1 MTSSPA
7 AQSSRQWSSSERP
20 KESSLPF
27 PLGRFETPR
36 PCVNL
41 IGTWQTKLPRN
52 SLIMPLLRFDP
63 SGSINSDFGITE
75 DQIAGL
81 SDTLGNLRTEMVE
94 TDQQQY
100 ESGQIPENKQPLDA
114 RFFWLPEE
122 QLAAYQ
128 SDRAESELG
137 RIFQVANG
145 MHNEIDAVA
154 VLGIGGSYMGARAM
168 MEACCDPY
176 HNELTRAARGSK
188 PRMYFE
194 GNNVDNDA
202 SSALWH
208 RLKAGGSGPT
218 EAEQRFAIVVISK
231 SGGTME
237 TAVAFRQCLAALEE
251 SLGDQA
257 ASQLGR
263 FVIPVTG
270 AQGKLHDLASAIGC
284 QQVFSVPE
292 GVGGRF
298 SVLSSV
304 GLMPAAMLGLDC
316 MKLLEGAVAMNEH
329 FRTASYEDNVVLQY
343 VAVNHLL
350 AKYRDK
356 SIRVMSVWSKAL
368 ESVGLWYDQLLAES
382 NGKEGL
388 GVTPL
393 TTVNTRDLHSRHQQH
408 QQGRNDK
415 VFNNVIVENYRT
427 DPLPVGHSERNQD
440 ELNDLSDRTLP
451 EIMAAAI
458 KGTNDALH
466 EDGRPTTDILL
477 PGIDTH
483 VLGQLFQML
492 MIATVIEGRLLG
504 INPYGQ
510 PGVEQYKRNMNKN
523 LGRT

>member
-1 MTSSPA
+1 MS
-7 AQSSRQWSSSERP
+7 
-20 KESSLPF
+20 
-27 PLGRFETPR
+27 
-36 PCVNL
+36 
-41 IGTWQTKLPRN
+41 
-52 SLIMPLLRFDP
+52 LLRFDP
-63 SGSINSDFGITE
+63 SGSINDDYGITQSQIDGLKSELE
-75 DQIAGL
+75 D
-81 SDTLGNLRTEMVE
+81 LRTEMVE
-94 TDQQQY
+94 TDQHQY
-100 ESGQIPENKQPLDA
+100 ESGEVPAAKQPLDA

-122 QLAAYQ
+122 QLAAYEK
-128 SDRAESELG
+128 DREASELG
-137 RIFQVANG
+137 RIFKVANG
-145 MHNEIDAVA
+145 LHDSIDAVT

-202 SSALWH
+202 SDSLLRRLRAGGYGDTAAERRSAL
-208 RLKAGGSGPT
+208 
-218 EAEQRFAIVVISK
+218 VVISK

-237 TAVAFRQCLAALEE
+237 TAVAFRQFLAALES
-251 SLGDQA
+251 SLGTEA
-257 ASQLGR
+257 ADWIGR
-263 FVIPVTG
+263 LVVPVTG
-270 AQGKLHDLASAIGC
+270 ESGKLHGLAEELGC
-284 QQVFSVPE
+284 EEIFSVPD

-304 GLMPAAMLGLDC
+304 GLVPAAFLGLDC
-316 MKLLEGAVAMNEH
+316 MKLLAGAVAMNDH
-329 FRTASYEDNVVLQY
+329 FKNADYAENVVLQY

-350 AKYRDK
+350 ATTRDK
-356 SIRVMSVWSKAL
+356 SIRVLSVWTKAL

-382 NGKEGL
+382 NGKDGV

-415 VFNNVIVENYRT
+415 VFNNLIVDSYGT
-427 DPLPVGHSERNQD
+427 DALAVGHSDRNQD
-440 ELNDLSDRTLP
+440 GLNDIAEKTLP
-451 EIMAAAI
+451 DIMAAAI

-466 EDGRPTTDILL
+466 ADGRPTTDIHL
-477 PGIDTH
+477 PHIDTH

-510 PGVEQYKRNMNKN
+510 PGVEQYKTNMNKN
-523 LGRT
+523 LGRG